1 MEVRMEPV
9 KRFSFAD
16 QLPYR
21 IDNVEFIERNF
32 CNQTTDFSSGRP
44 RSSLIYTD
52 EGRMIYT
59 FENEQIVIPK
69 GEAIFIPE
77 GSRQTT
83 HYPKE
88 GVHSLSISFHVVGGN
103 LPAGF
108 DVPRRLGKCGIERD
122 LEEIR
127 KCIPHEP
134 IRLYCI
140 AYSLLERLVRE
151 NEEIPPLY
159 RKILPAIREIER
171 NYSCECQVADLAT
184 LCCMSESTLRR
195 LFQQYLGASPVD
207 YRNTVRLHQARSLIR
222 NGDSGIV
229 EASEQVGFTNLSF
242 FYRLYKRCFGYPPGE
257 EKRN

>member
-1 MEVRMEPV
+1 MDIV
-9 KRFSFAD
+9 KRFSFSD

-32 CNQTTDFSSGRP
+32 CDQTTDFLSGRP
-44 RSSLIYTD
+44 RSSLIYTA
-52 EGRMIYT
+52 EGRMVYT
-59 FENEQIVIPK
+59 FEKEQTVIPE

-77 GSRQTT
+77 GCRQTT

-88 GVHSLSISFHVVGGN
+88 GVHSLSISFHVVEGK

-108 DVPRRLGKCGIERD
+108 DAPKRLGKCGMERD

-140 AYSLLERLVRE
+140 VFSLLERLVRE

-159 RKILPAIREIER
+159 RKILPAVREIER
-171 NYSCECQVADLAT
+171 HYARECRVADLAM

-195 LFQQYLGASPVD
+195 LFQEYLGMSPVD

-222 NGDSGIV
+222 NGEFSIV

-242 FYRLYKRCFGYPPGE
+242 FYRLYKRCFGYPPGK
-257 EKRN
+257 EK